1 MEMLEPL
8 LQDYFRLCA
17 GLDRDAF
24 VKRTAPVL
32 IAKAVRDELTF
43 QAATTEMLGYE
54 KYAQGDDG
62 KSELKHTLP
71 VIELRVNK
79 PSGVQEMS
87 IGRSEENDVVIHDET
102 VSSRHAVFF
111 KEAGSGIYMIYDLE
125 STNGTTINGTALV
138 PGRAVELRDRD
149 NITFGDAEFVFF
161 SPGGLYDEI
170 QRIIK
175 TPTQVK

>member
-1 MEMLEPL
+1 MLEPL

-17 GLDRDAF
+17 CMDREAF
-24 VKRTAPVL
+24 IQRTAPVF
-32 IAKAVRDELTF
+32 ISKAVRDGLTF

-54 KYAQGDDG
+54 KFAQGSDG
-62 KSELKHTLP
+62 EAELKHTLP

-79 PSGVQEMS
+79 PSGVQEIS
-87 IGRSEENDVVIHDET
+87 VGRSEENDVVIHDET
-102 VSSRHAVFF
+102 VSSRHSVFF

-149 NITFGDAEFVFF
+149 HISFGDAEFVFF